1 MLAGKKFISKVESIA
16 EIEAYFEVKDKA
28 FYNHDIEKL
37 EKRWND
43 YIALERDYI
52 DE

>member
-1 MLAGKKFISKVESIA
+1 MLAGKKFTSNEEAIA
-16 EIEAYFEVKDKA
+16 ETETYFEVKNKA
-28 FYNHDIEKL
+28 FCNNSIEKL

-43 YIALERDYI
+43 CIAFERDYI

>member
-1 MLAGKKFISKVESIA
+1 MLAGKKFISNDEEVA
-16 EIEAYFEVKDKA
+16 ETEAYCEVKFKA
-28 FYNHDIEKL
+28 FYNHGIEKL

-43 YIALERDYI
+43 CIALEGDYI